1 MDLKNHILLSGRPAS
16 GKTQMLIAY
25 ANMYPATTLFISQE
39 VTNEAMRKR
48 GLSDLVDYKDSF
60 EDIDFEKYKT
70 LCIDYLELFEK
81 EDLKQFMVR
90 AIEKDKRIILA
101 SHMRR
106 DGRINNNI
114 FEEIS
119 KIRE

>member
-39 VTNEAMRKR
+39 LTNEAMRKR

-81 EDLKQFMVR
+81 ENLKQFIVR

-101 SHMRR
+101 SQMRR
-106 DGRINNNI
+106 DGRIRNI